1 MKALYLTGSIILTVF
16 ILVLAFGNI
25 SAECTSFYALFYPI
39 ETSTTLFALAMAVIG
54 ILTGAMYHA
63 FMVRILNHN
72 DEETTL
78 EKTSE
83 KD

>member
-1 MKALYLTGSIILTVF
+1 MKALYLTGSIILTIF

-39 ETSTTLFALAMAVIG
+39 ETSTTLFALAMAAIG

-63 FMVRILNHN
+63 FMVRVLKHQ
-72 DEETTL
+72 EEDTQEEPA
-78 EKTSE
+78 EKSE
-83 KD
+83 